1 MIVKGKLQIENISE
15 GHAMTLIKEGL
26 MSLPDKDYARDLTA
40 LYEKYNKL
48 NKTELNTAKKE

>member
-48 NKTELNTAKKE
+48 NYTWGSP